1 MKKYSTLYYF
11 LFLLLTMGTFASI
24 AGNAYGAKVCGL
36 ACIGFAIVFLLEVIA
51 LRKDETTIPT
61 WLRYSEYTMM
71 ILVSLI
77 FALRNVSIASVS
89 TNSILLI
96 SVSVLLFL
104 IIYHAVIE
112 INSPTRVKREAISLG
127 LYYGA
132 VVSVILSLLVGAG
145 LPVGGWLLT
154 VIALLLLV
162 ALVVMLRFSGN
173 QETPDANNTAW
184 QSIRRYNIPVLILA
198 SGLLIGIFGLLTS
211 SNVLPGFFRGD
222 MPPGYQHLVQQ
233 GTIDGN
239 AQPAE
244 TYKILHDAFWER
256 KKAYNGDN

>member
-1 MKKYSTLYYF
+1 MKKYATLYYF
-11 LFLLLTMGTFASI
+11 LFLLLIMGTFASI
-24 AGNAYGAKVCGL
+24 AGNAYGAKICGI
-36 ACIGFAIVFLLEVIA
+36 ACIGFAIVFILEVIA
-51 LRKDETTIPT
+51 LKKDETTIPI
-61 WLRYSEYTMM
+61 WLRYAEYIMM
-71 ILVSLI
+71 TLVSLI
-77 FALRNVSIASVS
+77 FALRNLSIASVS

-132 VVSVILSLLVGAG
+132 VVCAILSLLVGAG
-145 LPVGGWLLT
+145 LPVGGRLLT
-154 VIALLLLV
+154 VITLLLLV
-162 ALVVMLRFSGN
+162 ALVVTLRFGDN
-173 QETPDANNTAW
+173 AETSETNKAAW

-198 SGLLIGIFGLLTS
+198 SGLLTGVFGLLTS
-211 SNVLPGFFRGD
+211 ANVLPGFFRGD

-256 KKAYNGDN
+256 RKAYSIDN